1 GGVRAAEGHVLDLLD
16 KFSRRALVEDDEL
29 LVFNRHAQPAG
40 VESTD
45 EYDLLRVLADVDE
58 PARAGELGPELT
70 DVEIAARID
79 LGEAE
84 ESHVES
90 AAVVEVE
97 LIGLIDHG
105 LRVDAGAEVEA
116 ARRNA
121 ADHSRLRRQ
130 RDEVDDLLLVGDRGN
145 AFGHADAEIDDAVG
159 LQLEGG
165 APGDDLAFA
174 HLHRRQR
181 TDPHPDLAGKR
192 RIVVGRE
199 RLPMV
204 LRFGDDHTVDHNA
217 RHLDLTRI
225 EAAAFD
231 HALDLRDDDAAR
243 IAHGHGDGQRLK
255 RQGLALHG
263 EVAVG
268 VAT

>member
-84 ESHVES
+84 ESYVES

-105 LRVDAGAEVEA
+105 LRVGACAEVEA
-116 ARRNA
+116 AGRN
-121 ADHSRLRRQ
+121 
-130 RDEVDDLLLVGDRGN
+130 
-145 AFGHADAEIDDAVG
+145 ADAEIDDTVG

-165 APGDDLAFA
+165 APGNDLAFA

-181 TDPHPDLAGKR
+181 TGSHSDLAGKR

-204 LRFGDDHTVDHNA
+204 LRSGDDYTVDHNA
-217 RHLDLTRI
+217 GHLDLTRI

-231 HALDLRDDDAAR
+231 HALDLRDD
-243 IAHGHGDGQRLK
+243 
-255 RQGLALHG
+255 
-263 EVAVG
+263 
-268 VAT
+268 